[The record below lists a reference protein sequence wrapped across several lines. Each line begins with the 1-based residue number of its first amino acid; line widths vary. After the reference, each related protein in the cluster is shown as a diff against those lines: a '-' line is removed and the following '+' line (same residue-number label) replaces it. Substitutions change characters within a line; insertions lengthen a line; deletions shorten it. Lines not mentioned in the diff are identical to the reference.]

1 MARGPSQPEM
11 YYRCLR
17 SLFVLSTVHNF
28 SQVERERERDESR
41 LERQQLA
48 ANSSQRAV
56 VVGCRASL
64 ICNQGEGVSFFL
76 LQFVA
81 YHQLPFPRLQVRLL
95 VS

>member
-1 MARGPSQPEM
+1 MSALAVRSFDGSQ
-11 YYRCLR
+11 
-17 SLFVLSTVHNF
+17 FLS
-28 SQVERERERDESR
+28 SGERERERDESR